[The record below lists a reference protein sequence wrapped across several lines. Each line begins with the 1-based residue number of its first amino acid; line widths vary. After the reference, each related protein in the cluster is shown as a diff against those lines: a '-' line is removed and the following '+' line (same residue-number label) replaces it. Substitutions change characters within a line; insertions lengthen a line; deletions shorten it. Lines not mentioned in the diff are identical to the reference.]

1 MARLDFSGGSSSMPK
16 NVSPS
21 AESGSGDDAFIDVR
35 GVTVTYGERTAVDD
49 VSFQVPKGQQLS
61 LLGPSG
67 CGKTTLLRCIAGFE
81 TPDAGEI
88 SVAGKVLFSDRKG
101 VDVPV
106 EKRRLSMMFQSYAIW
121 PHMTVAENVGYAL
134 KVRRTPRS
142 AARERVMQLLSMVGM
157 TEYVDAPSTELS
169 GGQQQRVALARSY
182 AHLPHAL
189 LLDEPLS
196 NLDARLREKM
206 REDLAT
212 MQREL
217 GVTTVYVTH
226 DQEEAMSLSNRVLV
240 LRDGRILQDSSPLE
254 VYNRPRNAF
263 VADFIGA
270 ANIVSGELTV
280 TNSGVYLRVGDADVR
295 CGAQP
300 HDLSTTTGRQE
311 AAIRTV
317 YPRLSRGTRVDATN
331 TWNARIIERTFLGD
345 SIVFRVAWPGGRD
358 LRVRTL
364 PTNDFEVDE
373 AVLVEI
379 PPEFVVVLEDS

>member
-280 TNSGVYLRVGDADVR
+280 TNSGVYLRVGDAEDR
-295 CGAQP
+295 K
-300 HDLSTTTGRQE
+300 S
-311 AAIRTV
+311 
-317 YPRLSRGTRVDATN
+317 
-331 TWNARIIERTFLGD
+331 
-345 SIVFRVAWPGGRD
+345 
-358 LRVRTL
+358 
-364 PTNDFEVDE
+364 
-373 AVLVEI
+373 
-379 PPEFVVVLEDS
+379 VV